1 MKTKILTCL
10 KQQEGYLSGEDL
22 SKQLGVSRTAVWK
35 AIRRL
40 QEEGYTIEAVRNRG
54 YRLADSG
61 DVYNETEIK
70 SILQTKKAGRRL
82 FFFDEVDSTNNR
94 AKQLAEAGEP
104 DGTLVV
110 AETQCAGKGRR
121 GRQWL
126 SLKGTGIW
134 MSMVL
139 RPEITPSQAS
149 MLTLVAAL
157 AVSDGIKAETGLITE
172 IKWPNDIVINGKKL
186 CGILTEMN
194 TEMGDINYVVV
205 GIGINVNIKNFP
217 DDIRPIATSLALEA
231 SNPVNRSR
239 LIAAILQAWEQYY
252 AVYLQTVD
260 LTGLMQEYND
270 RLVNRN
276 RQVTVLK
283 PEGSYTGVSHGID
296 RLGQL
301 LVEKEDRTV
310 EAVMSG
316 EVSVRGICGYV

>member
-1 MKTKILTCL
+1 MKTKILMCL
-10 KQQEGYLSGEDL
+10 KQQKGYLSGEEL

-40 QEEGYTIEAVRNRG
+40 REDGYTIEAVRNRG

-61 DVYNETEIK
+61 DVYSEAELK
-70 SILQTKKAGRRL
+70 SILHTKKAGQRL
-82 FFFDEVDSTNNR
+82 FFFDKVDSTNNK

-126 SLKGTGIW
+126 SPKGTGIW
-134 MSMVL
+134 MSLVL
-139 RPEITPSQAS
+139 RPEITPGQAA

-157 AVSDGIKAETGLITE
+157 AVSEGIAVATGLKTG
-172 IKWPNDIVINGKKL
+172 IKWPNDIVMNGKKL

-205 GIGINVNIKNFP
+205 GIGINVNTQDFP
-217 DDIRPIATSLALEA
+217 DDIKSTATSLALEGKQ
-231 SNPVNRSR
+231 PVKRSR
-239 LIAAILQAWEQYY
+239 LIHTILQAWEQYY
-252 AVYLQTVD
+252 AVYLQTAD

-270 RLVNRN
+270 RLVNCN

-283 PEGSYTGVSHGID
+283 PEGSYAGISYGID
-296 RLGQL
+296 RLGRL
-301 LVEKEDRTV
+301 LVEKGDKTV
-310 EAVMSG
+310 EVVMSG
-316 EVSVRGICGYV
+316 EVSVRGIYGYV